1 MDSPYR
7 SLCTKFIIYAII
19 LYGDQIVRRSFFMAP
34 YFVMNANK
42 WARGGQKLFF
52 NLLLFLSGF
61 GLNRKY
67 IVPQPRN
74 IFNFFMY
81 FFIISCVFQSKNDIN
96 ITQTFYSNNEKNQ
109 FFINTPSRYL
119 IITLRKQE
127 NKKNKI
133 QRSKEL

>member
-1 MDSPYR
+1 M
-7 SLCTKFIIYAII
+7 
-19 LYGDQIVRRSFFMAP
+19 YGDQIVRRSFFMAP

-119 IITLRKQE
+119 VITLRKQE

-133 QRSKEL
+133 QKSKEL